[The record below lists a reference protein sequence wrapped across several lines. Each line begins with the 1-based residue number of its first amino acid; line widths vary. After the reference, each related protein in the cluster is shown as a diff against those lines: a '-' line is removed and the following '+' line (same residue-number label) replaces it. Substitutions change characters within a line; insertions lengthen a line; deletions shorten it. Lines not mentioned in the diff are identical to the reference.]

1 MNEALTQMPGLVLG
15 TVVSE
20 DSDGTPLVMWR
31 EGQRLPRRAPAVWMP
46 SPPRWS
52 ECGGMPVVLG
62 FVGGDEAK
70 PVVLG
75 LLGTP
80 PGAAT
85 EPLREARTYE
95 EPGVEASTPPRVLR
109 IESEEELVLE
119 CGKAKVA
126 LRADGRVEIR
136 GGYLLSRS
144 TGANKIKGGSVHI
157 N

>member
-1 MNEALTQMPGLVLG
+1 MNESTVSIAGIVVGRLTG
-15 TVVSE
+15 E
-20 DSDGTPLVMWR
+20 DADGNPLVIC
-31 EGQRLPRRAPAVWMP
+31 GDQDRARSARAVWMP
-46 SPPRWS
+46 RQPRWS
-52 ECGGMPVVLG
+52 ACRGMPVAIGL
-62 FVGGDEAK
+62 VGGDPES

-80 PGAAT
+80 PSSAIRPA
-85 EPLREARTYE
+85 EISAPPA
-95 EPGVEASTPPRVLR
+95 PGVEAPKVLR